1 MQKVGLYIGTQFPPG
16 TNVAAALKDMSEQ
29 VRLARQSGF
38 SSLWVPH
45 HYLTQPMQMLA
56 PVPMLSY
63 LLRDAEGMTIGTNIL
78 IMPLLHPVHVA
89 EDAVTLDL
97 LSGGRYVLGIG
108 VGYRDAEFQTF
119 NVPLKERAQ
128 RMNES
133 IEIMRRLWTED
144 KIKHNGKIFQIDDLG
159 IGLKPQ
165 RKGGPPIWLAAVV
178 DAAVKRAAQLGDA
191 WLITN
196 FAHLSVL
203 VPQMA
208 MYRKLLTEAGKEF
221 PAEAPIT
228 RECYIGV
235 DAGQGARRMQGG
247 PSIQIRGLFVLGP
260 RQAVEG
266 GGVVRAAVRGFRQGS
281 LHHRRQIVCQ
291 RRGGALPIAAWR
303 KSFHHARAVA
313 GSRTGQGPQD
323 NICARRDFRLGL
335 GVAGRGYGMPARGL
349 SRLTE
354 DHGCGI
360 VTMHSIDGPPCR
372 SVWLQQPR

>member
-1 MQKVGLYIGTQFPPG
+1 MRKVGLYIGTQFPPG
-16 TNVAAALKDMSEQ
+16 ADVAAGLKDMSEQ
-29 VRLARQSGF
+29 VRMARQSGF

-45 HYLTQPMQMLA
+45 HYLTHPMQMLA
-56 PVPMLSY
+56 PVPMLAY

-108 VGYRDAEFQTF
+108 VGYRDTEFQTF

-133 IEIMRRLWTED
+133 IEIMRRLWIED
-144 KIKHNGKIFQIDDLG
+144 KITHNGKIFKIDDLG

-203 VPQMA
+203 MPQMV
-208 MYRKLLTEAGKEF
+208 MYRRLLAEAGKEF

-228 RECYIGV
+228 RECYIGSTH
-235 DAGQGARRMQGG
+235 AKALEECKAALQYKYGAYSSWGLDKQSKGAESFEQPFEEFVKDRFIIGDKAFVKDE
-247 PSIQIRGLFVLGP
+247 IQRYHALLGVNHFIMRVQWPGLE
-260 RQAVEG
+260 Q
-266 GGVVRAAVRGFRQGS
+266 
-281 LHHRRQIVCQ
+281 
-291 RRGGALPIAAWR
+291 
-303 KSFHHARAVA
+303 ARALKTISA
-313 GSRTGQGPQD
+313 
-323 NICARRDFRLGL
+323 LGEIF
-335 GVAGRGYGMPARGL
+335 A
-349 SRLTE
+349 
-354 DHGCGI
+354 
-360 VTMHSIDGPPCR
+360 
-372 SVWLQQPR
+372 

>member
-16 TNVAAALKDMSEQ
+16 TDVAVALKDMGEQ
-29 VRLARQSGF
+29 VRVARESGF
-38 SSLWVPH
+38 SSLWAPH
-45 HYLTQPMQMLA
+45 HYLTHPMQMLA
-56 PVPMLSY
+56 PVPLLSF

-133 IEIMRRLWTED
+133 IEIMRRLWIED
-144 KIKHNGKIFQIDDLG
+144 KITHNGKIFQINDLG

-208 MYRKLLTEAGKEF
+208 MYRKLLTEAKKEF

-228 RECYIGV
+228 RECYIGSTH
-235 DAGQGARRMQGG
+235 AKALEECKAALQYKYGAYSSWGLDKQSKGAESFEQPFEEFVKDRFIIGDKAFVKDE
-247 PSIQIRGLFVLGP
+247 IQRYQALLGVNHFIMRVQWPGLE
-260 RQAVEG
+260 Q
-266 GGVVRAAVRGFRQGS
+266 
-281 LHHRRQIVCQ
+281 
-291 RRGGALPIAAWR
+291 
-303 KSFHHARAVA
+303 ARALKTISA
-313 GSRTGQGPQD
+313 
-323 NICARRDFRLGL
+323 LGEIF
-335 GVAGRGYGMPARGL
+335 A
-349 SRLTE
+349 
-354 DHGCGI
+354 
-360 VTMHSIDGPPCR
+360 
-372 SVWLQQPR
+372 

>member
-16 TNVAAALKDMSEQ
+16 TDVAVALKDMSEQ
-29 VRLARQSGF
+29 VRVARQSGF

-45 HYLTQPMQMLA
+45 HYLTHPMQMLA

-133 IEIMRRLWTED
+133 IEIMRRLWIED
-144 KIKHNGKIFQIDDLG
+144 KITHNGKIFQINDLG

-165 RKGGPPIWLAAVV
+165 REGGPPIWLAAVV

-203 VPQMA
+203 VPQMV
-208 MYRKLLTEAGKEF
+208 MYRKLLAEARKEF

-228 RECYIGV
+228 RECYIGSTHAKALEECKAALQYKYRAYSSWGL
-235 DAGQGARRMQGG
+235 DKQSKGAESFEQPFEEFVKDRFIIGDKAFVKDE
-247 PSIQIRGLFVLGP
+247 IQRYQALLGVNHFIMRVQWPGLE
-260 RQAVEG
+260 Q
-266 GGVVRAAVRGFRQGS
+266 
-281 LHHRRQIVCQ
+281 
-291 RRGGALPIAAWR
+291 
-303 KSFHHARAVA
+303 ARALKTISA
-313 GSRTGQGPQD
+313 
-323 NICARRDFRLGL
+323 LGEIF
-335 GVAGRGYGMPARGL
+335 A
-349 SRLTE
+349 
-354 DHGCGI
+354 
-360 VTMHSIDGPPCR
+360 
-372 SVWLQQPR
+372 

>member
-1 MQKVGLYIGTQFPPG
+1 MQKVGLYIGTQSPPG
-16 TNVAAALKDMSEQ
+16 TDVAVALKDMSEQ
-29 VRLARQSGF
+29 ERVARQSGF

-45 HYLTQPMQMLA
+45 HYLTHPMQMLA

-133 IEIMRRLWTED
+133 IEIVRRLWIED
-144 KIKHNGKIFQIDDLG
+144 KITHNGKVFQINDLG

-203 VPQMA
+203 VPQMV
-208 MYRKLLTEAGKEF
+208 MYRKLLAEARKEF

-228 RECYIGV
+228 RECYIGSTH
-235 DAGQGARRMQGG
+235 AKALEECKAALQYKYGAYSSWGLDKQSKGAESFEQPFEEFVKDRFIIGDKAFVKDE
-247 PSIQIRGLFVLGP
+247 IQRYHALLGVNHFIMRVQWPGLE
-260 RQAVEG
+260 Q
-266 GGVVRAAVRGFRQGS
+266 
-281 LHHRRQIVCQ
+281 
-291 RRGGALPIAAWR
+291 
-303 KSFHHARAVA
+303 ARALKTISA
-313 GSRTGQGPQD
+313 
-323 NICARRDFRLGL
+323 LGEIF
-335 GVAGRGYGMPARGL
+335 A
-349 SRLTE
+349 
-354 DHGCGI
+354 
-360 VTMHSIDGPPCR
+360 
-372 SVWLQQPR
+372 

>member
-16 TNVAAALKDMSEQ
+16 TDVAVALKDMSEQ
-29 VRLARQSGF
+29 VRVARQSGF

-45 HYLTQPMQMLA
+45 HYLTHPMQMLA

-119 NVPLKERAQ
+119 KVPLKERAQ

-133 IEIMRRLWTED
+133 IEIMRRLWVED
-144 KIKHNGKIFQIDDLG
+144 KITHSGKIFQINDLG

-178 DAAVKRAAQLGDA
+178 DAPVKRAAQLGDA
-191 WLITN
+191 WLITT

-203 VPQMA
+203 VPQMV
-208 MYRKLLTEAGKEF
+208 MYRKLLAEARKEF

-228 RECYIGV
+228 RECYIGSTH
-235 DAGQGARRMQGG
+235 AKALEECKAALQYKYGAYSSWGLDKQSKGAESFEQPFEEFVKDRFIIGDKAFVKDE
-247 PSIQIRGLFVLGP
+247 IQRYHALLGVNHFIMRVQWPGLE
-260 RQAVEG
+260 Q
-266 GGVVRAAVRGFRQGS
+266 
-281 LHHRRQIVCQ
+281 
-291 RRGGALPIAAWR
+291 
-303 KSFHHARAVA
+303 ARALKTISA
-313 GSRTGQGPQD
+313 
-323 NICARRDFRLGL
+323 LGEIF
-335 GVAGRGYGMPARGL
+335 A
-349 SRLTE
+349 
-354 DHGCGI
+354 
-360 VTMHSIDGPPCR
+360 
-372 SVWLQQPR
+372 

>member
-1 MQKVGLYIGTQFPPG
+1 MNKVGLYIGTQFPPG
-16 TNVAAALKDMSEQ
+16 TEVASALKDMREQ
-29 VRLARQSGF
+29 VRVARQSGF

-45 HYLTQPMQMLA
+45 HYLTHPMQMLA
-56 PVPMLSY
+56 PVPMLAY

-108 VGYRDAEFQTF
+108 VGYREAEFQTF
-119 NVPLKERAQ
+119 NVPLKARAQ
-128 RMNES
+128 RMDES

-144 KIKHNGKIFQIDDLG
+144 KITHTGKAFWINDLG

-165 RKGGPPIWLAAVV
+165 RRGGPPIWLAAVV

-208 MYRKLLTEAGKEF
+208 LYRQLLAEAKKQF

-228 RECYIGV
+228 RECYIGSTHAKAL
-235 DAGQGARRMQGG
+235 DECKAALKYKYAAYSSWGLDKQSKGAESFEQ
-247 PSIQIRGLFVLGP
+247 PFEEFVKDRFIIGDKAFVKEEIA
-260 RQAVEG
+260 RY
-266 GGVVRAAVRGFRQGS
+266 
-281 LHHRRQIVCQ
+281 
-291 RRGGALPIAAWR
+291 GALLGVNHFIMRVQWPGLEQ
-303 KSFHHARAVA
+303 ARALKTISA
-313 GSRTGQGPQD
+313 
-323 NICARRDFRLGL
+323 LGEIF
-335 GVAGRGYGMPARGL
+335 A
-349 SRLTE
+349 
-354 DHGCGI
+354 
-360 VTMHSIDGPPCR
+360 
-372 SVWLQQPR
+372 